1 MIENLIA
8 IDILEKIEADLRY
21 GNTDRAIENIDKI
34 LNNKIYY
41 LMVEYKKIQE
51 KYGKDSEKAKKIEK
65 KINKEMNN
73 VLYGKN

>member
-1 MIENLIA
+1 MVEKSVA
-8 IDILEKIEADLRY
+8 VDILEGIEADLRH
-21 GNTDRAIENIDKI
+21 GNTDKAMENIDKI

-65 KINKEMNN
+65 KINKEMTRTIFE
-73 VLYGKN
+73 KD

>member
-41 LMVEYKKIQE
+41 LMVEYKKSQE
-51 KYGKDSEKAKKIEK
+51 KYGKNSQKTLKIEQ
-65 KINKEMNN
+65 KINKEMNRILFEEN
-73 VLYGKN
+73 

>member
-8 IDILEKIEADLRY
+8 IDVLEKVEADLRY

>member
-34 LNNKIYY
+34 INNKIYY

>member
-1 MIENLIA
+1 MIEKAVA
-8 IDILEKIEADLRY
+8 IDILEGIEADLRY

>member
-8 IDILEKIEADLRY
+8 IDILEKNEVDLRY

>member
-1 MIENLIA
+1 MVEKSVA
-8 IDILEKIEADLRY
+8 VDILEGIEADLRR
-21 GNTDRAIENIDKI
+21 GNTDKAMENIDKI

>member
-1 MIENLIA
+1 MVEKSVA
-8 IDILEKIEADLRY
+8 VDILEGIEADLRH
-21 GNTDRAIENIDKI
+21 GNTDKAMENIDKI